1 LLTIILFFNYLNI
14 YKKMVTPISPR
25 SRTLAALSIAKG
37 TYMDTISVRKWH
49 TTLTVFF
56 VSWFV
61 LFSIFTTFYPT
72 ALMQNSDFLDAVG
85 VAASK
90 DNSDRKNG
98 DDNVLSDNGRALV
111 WGSSLGFAALIA
123 FVYHFVYVRLFI

>member
-1 LLTIILFFNYLNI
+1 
-14 YKKMVTPISPR
+14 MVTPISPR

-37 TYMDTISVRKWH
+37 TYMDTVSVRKWH
-49 TTLTVFF
+49 MTLTVFF

-61 LFSIFTTFYPT
+61 LFSIFFSFYPT
-72 ALMQNSDFLDAVG
+72 ALMQNSDFLDAIG

-98 DDNVLSDNGRALV
+98 DDNVLSDNGRAIV
-111 WGSSLGFAALIA
+111 WGSSLGFAALVA
-123 FVYHFVYVRLFI
+123 FVYHFVYIRLFI